1 MEGADFRTDLP
12 FCPEDALMEHWGFG
26 MARQSGF
33 GQIRLSSAV
42 SLLLTGVC
50 FIVLSACRSENQ
62 TETEQVA
69 QDNVVDQEIKS
80 DLTFRNV
87 TLEQADEQG
96 RPQWKVKADE
106 VTYRQERAIAEVT
119 HPKGELFQD
128 GKAIYRI
135 QGRRGE
141 VRQDGER
148 ILLRGQIV
156 ATDLKSGAVFRGD
169 RLEWIPETGI
179 LTVRNNLKADHPQ
192 IQIAATEAQLFSRDR
207 RLEVTGGVD
216 AVTKDPA
223 LRMQAERLTW
233 LIDQQK
239 VSSDRPVQVTRLF
252 NNQPTD
258 TAQGARAAVDLKTRI
273 ATLEQS
279 AQLNLQDPPI
289 QVSSDSLIWD
299 LAQETLTSNQPVT
312 VIHQQQQ
319 VTLTANQGRMDIRQR
334 IFYLT
339 QNVRAVGQQNQSQL
353 TTDRLTWTIP
363 TQEVLAEGNVNYSQ
377 LNPPLKVQGP
387 RAVGKLENQTIVVSG
402 GGVVTEIIPQ

>member
-1 MEGADFRTDLP
+1 
-12 FCPEDALMEHWGFG
+12 
-26 MARQSGF
+26 MASQF
-33 GQIRLSSAV
+33 NLGQIRLSSAV
-42 SLLLTGVC
+42 SLLLIGAC
-50 FIVLSACRSENQ
+50 FIVLSGCRGERT
-62 TETEQVA
+62 TETEQAA
-69 QDNVVDQEIKS
+69 QDDVVEQEIKS
-80 DLTFRNV
+80 DLTFRDV

-106 VTYRQERAIAEVT
+106 VTYRQDRAIAEVT
-119 HPKGELFQD
+119 RPKGELFQE

-135 QGRRGE
+135 QGRKGE
-141 VRQDGER
+141 VRQDGKR

-156 ATDLKSGAVFRGD
+156 ATDLKSGAVFKGD

-179 LTVRNNLKADHPQ
+179 LTVRNNLKANHPQ
-192 IQIAATEAQLFSRDR
+192 IRIAATEAQLFSRDR
-207 RLEVTGGVD
+207 RLEVSGGVD

-223 LRMQAERLTW
+223 LRLQAERLTW
-233 LIDQQK
+233 LIDEQN
-239 VSSDRPVQVTRLF
+239 VSSDRPVQITRLL

-258 TAQGARAAVDLKTRI
+258 TAQGARAAVNLKTRV
-273 ATLEQS
+273 ATLEQN
-279 AQLNLQDPPI
+279 AQLNLQDPPL
-289 QVSSDSLIWD
+289 QVSSNSLVWD

-312 VIHQQQQ
+312 VIHRQQQ
-319 VTLTANQGRMDIRQR
+319 VTLTADQGRMDIRQR

-339 QNVRAVGQQNQSQL
+339 QAVRAVGQQNQSQL

-363 TQEVLAEGNVNYSQ
+363 TQEVVAEGNVNYSQ